1 MRPIL
6 SLLLLATLA
15 STTLSGCLIRT
26 RSNTRGGGGG
36 SCPPAYHWDGYGNCV
51 HNGNG
56 RGGGSPPV
64 RDHRH

>member
-1 MRPIL
+1 MKPTV
-6 SLLLLATLA
+6 SLLVLAMLL
-15 STTLSGCLIRT
+15 STLSGCLIRT
-26 RSNTRGGGGG
+26 RSNGGGR

-56 RGGGSPPV
+56 RGRGGGPPI

>member
-1 MRPIL
+1 MKPIL
-6 SLLLLATLA
+6 SILVLATLA
-15 STTLSGCLIRT
+15 STMLSGCFIRT
-26 RSNTRGGGGG
+26 RGNGRGG

-56 RGGGSPPV
+56 NGHV